1 MKKIA
6 FIFTSLFLFACSSEK
21 TNGEQITDEN
31 KSKKVIENII
41 DPLKYDFSKPISAI
55 ELSESM
61 KIYYGKTVQLV
72 VYPVSYYK
80 KEKFVEQQVC
90 AELPDSDSRD
100 IYLYFK
106 ILPDSEF
113 NSKKPYIIKG
123 KIRDGFSFNNSI
135 SIYDV
140 ELVGE
145 LKDQIIES
153 FNPQTFNPELLY
165 NTSDIKKS
173 MFAWNDKKVTVVG
186 DFVSKTVSKSYDQT
200 KIYEIRADISQDG
213 GYDFVI
219 GCAFDTDFGDKL
231 KPGMQKIKIQGILD
245 ATLHYD
251 RPYLKSCVIK

>member
-6 FIFTSLFLFACSSEK
+6 FIFTSFLLFACSNEK
-21 TNGEQITDEN
+21 TNDEQVSDET
-31 KSKKVIENII
+31 KSEKVHEHVV

-61 KIYYGKTVQLV
+61 KIYYGKQVQLV
-72 VYPVSYYK
+72 VYPISYYEK
-80 KEKFVEQQVC
+80 DKFVEQQAC

-100 IYLYFK
+100 IYLTFK
-106 ILPDSEF
+106 TLPDIEF

-135 SIYDV
+135 SVYDV

-145 LKDQIIES
+145 LIDQKIED
-153 FNPQTFNPELLY
+153 FKPQTFNPELLY
-165 NTSDIKKS
+165 KASDIKKS
-173 MFAWNDKKVTVVG
+173 MFAWNEKKVTVVG

-213 GYDFVI
+213 GYDFVV

-231 KPGMQKIKIQGILD
+231 QPGMQKIKIKGILD